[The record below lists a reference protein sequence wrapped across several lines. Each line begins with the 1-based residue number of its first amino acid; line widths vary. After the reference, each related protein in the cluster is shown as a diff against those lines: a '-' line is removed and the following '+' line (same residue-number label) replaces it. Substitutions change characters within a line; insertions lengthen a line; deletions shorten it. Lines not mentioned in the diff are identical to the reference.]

1 MRMRSLILLC
11 LVMAV
16 VGAVFVWGR
25 YYKTDP
31 VSAEAAMQQ
40 QAPAQGPT
48 QNAQQ
53 AAPQSTPQPAPEGGK
68 PAVAVRVSEVT
79 QASMPIRRRT
89 IGWVEPIAAV
99 AIKSRI
105 NSVIMEQHATDGA
118 FVNKGDVLFVLDDRE
133 VKATIARDEAAMA
146 QHQAEVERAH
156 GDLERTKTLVAKQ
169 TASKQT
175 LDQVVAAARAAE
187 AAVAAD
193 KAILQADRLTLSYT
207 TITAPISGRLGAV
220 AVTPGNLV
228 AVNGDVAL
236 VTITQ
241 MQPIRLSFTLPDR
254 DIDALRA
261 ALAQYPPAA
270 VRVFTKG
277 EKTARANGNLIFIDS
292 TVDAASGTITAK
304 AEFANENLALWPG
317 QYFDVEIEL
326 GVEPQAAI
334 VPTVA
339 LQVGQDGLF
348 VFVVTPDHKAEM
360 RKVTVTGSDAERSAV
375 TAGLQPGERV
385 VVEGQHRL
393 SPGAPVQVE
402 Q

>member
-348 VFVVTPDHKAEM
+348 VFVVTPDNKAEM